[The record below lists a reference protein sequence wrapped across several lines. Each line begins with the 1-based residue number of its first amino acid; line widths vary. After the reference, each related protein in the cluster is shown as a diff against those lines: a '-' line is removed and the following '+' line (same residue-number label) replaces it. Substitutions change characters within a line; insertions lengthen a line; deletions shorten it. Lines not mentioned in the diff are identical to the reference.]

1 MRQNVLILTSS
12 SGIWG
17 SFLLYFLNGSGL
29 YKDMLFLSASKKV
42 VSLPKYLFLKP
53 ISVSNALGWEVGWGW
68 EWDWLALGCFSK
80 GWDVGPLTQTGW
92 TRGVVHSG
100 HCWKQPAL
108 QWAWGRREVSSCCSC
123 LWTHLLHRRSAP
135 GKPYFRKPWT
145 RGTSQG
151 SLMEKKFSDFQS

>member
-1 MRQNVLILTSS
+1 MGFEGLSFFIFWTVQVCIRTCYFYQLVKKLSHFPNPFFWNPSQSQMLRD
-12 SGIWG
+12 GRWG
-17 SFLLYFLNGSGL
+17 GG
-29 YKDMLFLSASKKV
+29 
-42 VSLPKYLFLKP
+42 
-53 ISVSNALGWEVGWGW
+53 GGW

-123 LWTHLLHRRSAP
+123 LWAHLLHRRSAP